1 MSKVNEPMPMYY
13 SQLQITALKKR
24 LKASIERENNVE
36 VLLQYESLMCS
47 QSEQKFDEAY
57 FAKMEKDFEY
67 LKGAPMPCCY
77 TDDELDDVIRES
89 EKSGIVDDDEIKA
102 FFARWENHYIS
113 A

>member
-1 MSKVNEPMPMYY
+1 MSKVNEPMSVYY
-13 SQLQITALKKR
+13 SQPQIAALKKR

-47 QSEQKFDEAY
+47 QSEQKFNEAY

-77 TDDELDDVIRES
+77 TEDELDDVIRES
-89 EKSGIVDDDEIKA
+89 EKSGVVDDDEIKA
-102 FFARWENHYIS
+102 FFARWENMS
-113 A
+113 